1 LANQDLKGKT
11 SMVDH
16 VDKYD
21 GSHISP
27 AVREALK
34 EQPKEI
40 ADKVR
45 RPADGGGNAREDG
58 DGRPAVGT
66 PR

>member
-1 LANQDLKGKT
+1 MA
-11 SMVDH
+11 DH
-16 VDKYD
+16 EDRFD
-21 GSHISP
+21 SSHISP

-45 RPADGGGNAREDG
+45 RVADGGGDARENG
-58 DGRPAVGT
+58 NGRPAVGT
-66 PR
+66 PATRR